1 MKKKVLVFLILIMHF
16 FVFSQNSLTINNSLN
31 DFSENL
37 FDTLPNTAT
46 QTGIWPDAWI
56 GNIMPS
62 DFPHAGAG
70 LSLGLAQ
77 IDTKDFSAAAQEVG
91 VAPSSDS
98 TLYLPTAAFDLRLG
112 GFVLP
117 FDFGASFLALNKVE
131 MDDNS
136 LFVDF
141 LSFSSSIRYAIIEG
155 DTLLPRLSAGIGYSY
170 YDSSISSTSGK
181 SFITV
186 KSKAHVLFA
195 ETQISK
201 QIAYYFT
208 PYANVRLLFS
218 DIHNNWSWASN
229 IVQGQGV
236 SNKHMF
242 SNPFVQVGVGTGINY
257 LFGQASVG
265 ITYDFAHEI
274 LGVHTSVRFII
285 PKLDE

>member
-1 MKKKVLVFLILIMHF
+1 MKKNVLFVLILIVPF
-16 FVFSQNSLTINNSLN
+16 IVFSQNSVSINKSLN
-31 DFSENL
+31 EFSAKL
-37 FDTLPNTAT
+37 IDTLPNTAT
-46 QTGIWPDAWI
+46 QTGMWPDAWI
-56 GNIMPS
+56 GNITPS

-70 LSLGLAQ
+70 LSFGLAQ
-77 IDTKDFSAAAQEVG
+77 IDTQGFSAAAQEVG
-91 VAPSSDS
+91 VASSSDS
-98 TLYLPTAAFDLRLG
+98 ALYLPTAAFDLRLG

-218 DIHNNWSWASN
+218 DIHNDWSWASN
-229 IVQGQGV
+229 VIQGQGV
-236 SNKHMF
+236 SNKQMF
-242 SNPFVQVGVGTGINY
+242 SDPVIQVGVGTGINY

-274 LGVHTSVRFII
+274 LGVHTAIRFII
-285 PKLDE
+285 PKLD